1 MELTGP
7 LPWAYLLEE
16 ASTVLGVQWGEASD
30 AGSGWGVGWTGGA
43 LGPYTVVGRVQQVSL
58 CKTGGGGGQMT
69 DRWEAG

>member
-1 MELTGP
+1 M
-7 LPWAYLLEE
+7 
-16 ASTVLGVQWGEASD
+16 LGVQWGEASD